1 MSYKT
6 IGEFAKL
13 CEVGV
18 ETIRYYQRK
27 GLIHVPLLPKE
38 LGAPKIRRYGDN
50 DISRLRFILLA
61 KKAGFTLKEIK
72 ELLEF
77 DAKNDRKHVRDM
89 AEKRIE
95 QLNLKINELT
105 EACSTLSRLVAK
117 CRDTESSPCPILM
130 TFEKSETGN

>member
-1 MSYKT
+1 MYNKT

-27 GLIHVPLLPKE
+27 GLLHVPLLTKE
-38 LGAPKIRRYGDN
+38 FGTRKIRRYGDN
-50 DISRLRFILLA
+50 DINRLRFILLA

-77 DAKNDRKHVRDM
+77 DAKNDRERVRDM
-89 AEKRIE
+89 AQKRIE
-95 QLNLKINELT
+95 KLNLKINELT
-105 EACSTLSRLVAK
+105 ESRNTLSLLVAK
-117 CRDTESSPCPILM
+117 CRDTRSSPCPILM
-130 TFEKSETGN
+130 TFEKS

>member
-1 MSYKT
+1 MYNKT

-27 GLIHVPLLPKE
+27 GLLHVPLLTKE
-38 LGAPKIRRYGDN
+38 LGTRKIRRYDDN
-50 DISRLRFILLA
+50 DINRLRFILLA

-77 DAKNDRKHVRDM
+77 DAKNDRERVRDM
-89 AEKRIE
+89 AQKRIE
-95 QLNLKINELT
+95 KLNSKINELT
-105 EACSTLSRLVAK
+105 ESRNTLSLLVAK
-117 CRDTESSPCPILM
+117 CRDTRSSPCPILM
-130 TFEKSETGN
+130 TFEKS